1 MTENELERYMR
12 QHYRSVYRTALCRCK
27 DPQDADD
34 VAQDVFLKLYTCN
47 EKFEDDD
54 HVKAWLLRCA
64 INHSIDVLR
73 SRKRRNTVS
82 LDAAADKAHYDDK
95 DEDGVQNYREFD
107 SFYFEEYGMDPAKIK
122 EVTYIYYD
130 VTVSGSLGSSTKQK
144 SMWIFKYEGRWY
156 SFYMPRFGLSLA

>member
-27 DPQDADD
+27 NPQDADD
-34 VAQDVFLKLYTCN
+34 VAQDVFLKLYTCG
-47 EKFEDDD
+47 ERFEDDD
-54 HVKAWLLRCA
+54 HVKAWLIRCA

-95 DEDGVQNYREFD
+95 DEDGGRVFELFLKLSEKNRTAMYMHYCEGYSVREIAEITRINENAVL
-107 SFYFEEYGMDPAKIK
+107 SRLMRGRKQLEKLLNK
-122 EVTYIYYD
+122 ERSAENGI
-130 VTVSGSLGSSTKQK
+130 
-144 SMWIFKYEGRWY
+144 
-156 SFYMPRFGLSLA
+156 